1 MQDCS
6 FLIANALEILQSC
19 TKLSIWSKTDAMHNT
34 RESRLKPDQTEYQF
48 WWHVPTYIFSKNV
61 LFWLKMKF
69 EICTIV
75 FNWQYM
81 ITESGNSLTTHKQQA
96 ISWTNFPIHWHI
108 YASLIS
114 KYPFSLWCEHLSV
127 LYLLIN
133 QPYIGL
139 VPLLMRA
146 AQIWYSTVLGHF
158 TDSCHWHEMLKLW
171 VTSLAFNLPVYS
183 HHT

>member
-19 TKLSIWSKTDAMHNT
+19 TRLSIWSKTDAMHNT

-48 WWHVPTYIFSKNV
+48 WWHVQTYVYLVKNV
-61 LFWLKMKF
+61 LFWLKRY

-75 FNWQYM
+75 FNGQYM
-81 ITESGNSLTTHKQQA
+81 INGSGNSLTTHKQQA
-96 ISWTNFPIHWHI
+96 ISWTNCPIHWHI

-127 LYLLIN
+127 LYSLIN
-133 QPYIGL
+133 QPYISL
-139 VPLLMRA
+139 VPPINEGSANMIFHSFGAFHWLL
-146 AQIWYSTVLGHF
+146 
-158 TDSCHWHEMLKLW
+158 
-171 VTSLAFNLPVYS
+171 SLAWNIEIMSNF
-183 HHT
+183 TCI